1 MPIGSMGRMAYLPIF
16 TIVACVR
23 HDLQSFIMIRRFTIR
38 KRPKTNTQAA
48 CAGEPREGV
57 CFSSG
62 FSSGKIVVSYQN
74 RSPRNPRNR
83 AEE

>member
-1 MPIGSMGRMAYLPIF
+1 MRPEN
-16 TIVACVR
+16 
-23 HDLQSFIMIRRFTIR
+23 DLQSFIMIRRFTIR

-48 CAGEPREGV
+48 CAGEPGELAV

-62 FSSGKIVVSYQN
+62 FSSGKMVKVSYQN
-74 RSPRNPRNR
+74 RSLRNPRNR